1 MTTFTLS
8 ALADIDAT
16 SCQES
21 DNIAGLRAFVDLAP
35 CTPVRIRADFKV
47 EVAVTGA
54 KFDGISSPRFVSAGQ
69 PVTIFGIGARF
80 KGTDVALDGSKLYGL
95 NATPGVF
102 DDAAT
107 IKCLRPVGL
116 YGLQVILVGMV

>member
-21 DNIAGLRAFVDLAP
+21 VNPAGYRAFVDLAP

-54 KFDGISSPRFVSAGQ
+54 KFDGFSSPRFVSAGQ

-80 KGTDVALDGSKLYGL
+80 KATDVALDGSKLYGL

-102 DDAAT
+102 DDAAV
-107 IKCLRPVGL
+107 IKCFRPLSL
-116 YGLQVILVGMV
+116 YDLQVIFLGVV

>member
-16 SCQES
+16 SCQDS
-21 DNIAGLRAFVDLAP
+21 VNIAGLRAFVDLAP

-47 EVAVTGA
+47 EPAVTGA
-54 KFDGISSPRFVSAGQ
+54 KFDGFSSPRAVSAGQ
-69 PVTIFGIGARF
+69 PVTIFGLGARF
-80 KGTDVALDGSKLYGL
+80 KATDTVLDGSKLYGL
-95 NATPGVF
+95 NATAGQF

-107 IKCLRPVGL
+107 IKCFRPVSL
-116 YGLQVILVGMV
+116 YDLQVIFVGVV